1 MAGRGDTVTRIE
13 VIEGGKGGRGGV
25 ERRAEREIVEERG
38 ESFVFRNYERTA
50 GGPRVTENGRGTF
63 SIKPI
68 ITNSMGI
75 WPVYGRRVRSPR
87 RRN

>member
-25 ERRAEREIVEERG
+25 ERRAEREIAGKRG